1 MTTAATTT
9 ATTTTATTT
18 AQQLQTRPDQASQR
32 HILIGGGSGFIGSEL
47 TQALRARGDKVT
59 LISRTPGV
67 DRLTWG
73 DVRANGIPDCD
84 LVINLAGKHILDM
97 RRRWTS
103 SYREEVIRSR
113 IDTTKALVEAINNS
127 ANPPSTF
134 ISTAGKCFY
143 GSQAYQRSE
152 EYFDLD
158 EHSEP
163 VGIDFPAELVSR
175 WEAAADGIDSDKV
188 RHVKLRFGIVL
199 ASDVRGSDRQGSD
212 EGSETQRRSLGAR
225 GIFPML
231 HSVFKRGLCFGMGS
245 GVQPFPWI
253 HINDVVGIVLR
264 AIDRD
269 DMHGIFNAVA
279 PGIVSNTAFTALL
292 AGKLNRWVLG
302 RIPAWLIKG
311 VVGKERST
319 ILLLGQRVK
328 PNRTLE
334 YGYRFQFPDLSECL
348 DDLLSEQQT
357 PSLQKME
364 YSA

>member
-1 MTTAATTT
+1 MTPAL
-9 ATTTTATTT
+9 
-18 AQQLQTRPDQASQR
+18 AQLRTRPGSASQQ

-47 TQALRARGDKVT
+47 AHALRARGDKVT
-59 LISRTPGV
+59 LISRTPGA
-67 DRLTWG
+67 DRLTWNE
-73 DVRANGIPDCD
+73 VRRSGIPDCD
-84 LVINLAGKHILDM
+84 LVINLAGKHIMDM
-97 RRRWTS
+97 RRRWS
-103 SYREEVIRSR
+103 ASYREEVIRSR
-113 IDTTKALVEAINNS
+113 IDTTRVLVQAINRS

-158 EHSEP
+158 ENSDP
-163 VGIDFPAELVSR
+163 VGIDFPAELVRR
-175 WEAAADGIDSDKV
+175 WEAAADGVDTDKV

-199 ASDVRGSDRQGSD
+199 ASFKHDHNGNVDAN
-212 EGSETQRRSLGAR
+212 RRSLGAR

-231 HSVFKRGLCFGMGS
+231 HAAFKRGLCFGMGS

-264 AIDRD
+264 AIDRGT
-269 DMHGIFNAVA
+269 MHGVFNAVA

-292 AGKLNRWVLG
+292 AAKLNRWVLG

-311 VVGKERST
+311 IVGKERST

-328 PNRTLE
+328 PARTLE
-334 YGYRFQFPDLSECL
+334 YGYRFQFEELSDCL
-348 DDLLSEQQT
+348 DDLLNSDQAQAKVEQLQVAQT
-357 PSLQKME
+357 PSVQKME
-364 YSA
+364 LSA